1 MRFQS
6 FDSVRRTIPTDGCRD
21 VDSDDEAG
29 TLEVT
34 VTPRRN
40 RIMIT
45 VLALAVVFWTQFGT
59 PWIGSSIRISPETT
73 RVTEPLDEEGY
84 VDYVAALNR
93 MASRDTTPENNA
105 AVLVAQALGPG
116 ASKVGSR
123 HDDFFAKLGIAKPP
137 SDGDYFVS
145 SDEFVARRDSA
156 DEAASKQA
164 KRKRWQD
171 LRAAMVQPW
180 RANEHP
186 WLAEW
191 LKENEG
197 PLALFVKAS
206 RRSRWFAPLRQDV
219 MLLGQTSLATDLR
232 DPGGALCA
240 RAMLRLATRDLEGA
254 CDDVIACRRL
264 GRLVRQ
270 EPLVMSMLMGSSLET
285 MGIQATAA
293 LVHFARP
300 PAKILDRLSKST
312 SGLPSPRSLAQLL
325 DTGERFVHLD
335 SRMAA
340 ARGETGQPSNIIQ
353 EMAMRRGLDWNI
365 ILSQANDAMDQLVDA
380 AKTDDPAARI
390 RALRQTHLKID
401 NHIEQR
407 TRGWK
412 AVLSMLYRSGR
423 SRFFGNMLTSIQ
435 LPEAHILASSL
446 NRTDILLELA
456 KIIPAF
462 GDYRAEHDEYP
473 ETLKTLVPNYLD
485 ALTEDPYT
493 DGAYRYRRTEAGCL
507 IYSVGLNGRDDQGRN
522 PALEPDNTAPD
533 EADDVFLRLPPL
545 AP

>member
-1 MRFQS
+1 M
-6 FDSVRRTIPTDGCRD
+6 
-21 VDSDDEAG
+21 
-29 TLEVT
+29 
-34 VTPRRN
+34 TPRRK

-45 VLALAVVFWTQFGT
+45 VLALAVVFWTQFGM
-59 PWIGSSIRISPETT
+59 PWIGSTIRVSPETT
-73 RVTEPLDEEGY
+73 RITGPLDEEGY

-116 ASKVGSR
+116 SSKVGSR

-156 DEAASKQA
+156 DAAASKEA
-164 KRKRWQD
+164 KRRRWQD

-197 PLALFVKAS
+197 PLGLFVKAS
-206 RRSRWFAPLRQDV
+206 RRSCWFAPLRQDV
-219 MLLGQTSLATDLR
+219 MLLGQTSLASDLR
-232 DPGGALCA
+232 EPGRALCA
-240 RAMLRLATRDLEGA
+240 RAMLRLANRDLEGA
-254 CDDVIACRRL
+254 SDDAIACRRL

-270 EPLVMSMLMGSSLET
+270 QPLVMSMLIGSSLET
-285 MGIQATAA
+285 TGIQATAA

-300 PAKILDRLSKST
+300 PAKILDRLGKT
-312 SGLPSPRSLAQLL
+312 TNGLPPPQSLVQLL
-325 DTGERFVHLD
+325 DIGERFVQLD

-340 ARGETGQPSNIIQ
+340 ARGEIGQPINIIQ
-353 EMAMRRGLDWNI
+353 EVAMRRGLDWNI
-365 ILSQANDAMDQLVDA
+365 ILRQANDAMDQLVDA
-380 AKTDDPAARI
+380 AKTEDPAARI
-390 RALRQTHLKID
+390 RALRQRHQKID
-401 NHIEQR
+401 NHLEQR
-407 TRGWK
+407 TKGWK

-423 SRFFGNMLTSIQ
+423 SRFLGDMLTSIQ

-446 NRTDILLELA
+446 NRTEILLELA
-456 KIIPAF
+456 RIMPAI

-485 ALTEDPYT
+485 VLPEDPYT
-493 DGAYRYRRTEAGCL
+493 DGPYRYRRTEAGCL
-507 IYSVGLNGRDDQGRN
+507 IYSAGANGRDDKGRN
-522 PALEPDNTAPD
+522 QALEPGDTVPD
-533 EADDVFLRLPPL
+533 EADDVFLRLPPRV
-545 AP
+545 P